1 LIPRVDV
8 RWANKKARCR
18 VCGVEITVGKPELC
32 EEYEKCRKFYHPTC
46 WVDNKLNVLYCVP
59 FRNNRHNLSP
69 ADREKRLS
77 ILRKYASLRQRQRK
91 LKKPSKRYH
100 VYFMKIEGQIDALR
114 GEIEKV
120 GGVPAKWSR

>member
-18 VCGVEITVGKPELC
+18 VCGVAIKVGKPELC
-32 EEYEKCRKFYHPTC
+32 EEHEKQKKFYHPTC
-46 WVDNKLNVLYCVP
+46 WIDEKLYRLAITP
-59 FRNNRHNLSP
+59 FNNNRHNLSDG
-69 ADREKRLS
+69 DREKRLA

-120 GGVPAKWSR
+120 GGVPSKWVK

>member
-8 RWANKKARCR
+8 RWASKKARCR
-18 VCGVEITVGKPELC
+18 VCGEWIPVGDEELC
-32 EEYEKCRKFYHPTC
+32 EDYDKQRKFYHPTC
-46 WVDNKLNVLYCVP
+46 WLQSQLVHIAMNP
-59 FRNNRHNLSP
+59 FRYNRYNLTMDERK
-69 ADREKRLS
+69 ARLS

-114 GEIEKV
+114 EKIEKV
-120 GGVPAKWSR
+120 GGVPSKWVK